1 MNVLECVWMALVSLS
16 ENKVRSFLTTLG
28 VIIGVMSVILLV
40 SLGEAAQAYIETQF
54 SGMGSNV
61 IMVSPGKQE
70 TTSSMITV
78 SAGSFKRLTTDN
90 ANEIK
95 RKAQGIKAVSGT
107 VIGTGQIRYRSVERN
122 CILIGAQEGL
132 EIIRGLNIKPG
143 RFISAQDIAKNNKV
157 CVIGQQLRNDLF
169 GSKQAL
175 HQRISINR
183 SKHVIIGILEPRG
196 QVLGINLDDIAIV
209 PLPSGQAMFYGGE
222 DTLFEITVAARTPED
237 IPLAEESIRKILTA
251 AHDNEEDFTIVN
263 QDAII
268 DSFGK
273 ILSALRLMLVGIAAI
288 SLLVGGIGIMNIMLV
303 SVRERTRE
311 VGIRK
316 SVGATRS
323 DIALQFLIEAMTLSV
338 CGGCIGVAIAWIST
352 VVLGVFYPTMPVVIS
367 LWSVLTAF
375 LFSLSVGVF
384 FGVYPA
390 TKASGVDPVE
400 ALRYE

>member
-1 MNVLECVWMALVSLS
+1 MNILECIWMAITSLS

-40 SLGEAAQAYIETQF
+40 SLGEAAQAYIEKQF

-61 IMVSPGKQE
+61 ILVTPGKQE
-70 TTSSMITV
+70 TTSSMIAV
-78 SAGSFKRLTTDN
+78 SAGSFRKLTTDN
-90 ANEIK
+90 AAEIR
-95 RKAQGIKAVSGT
+95 RKAQGVKAVAAN
-107 VIGTGQIRYRSVERN
+107 VIGTGQVRFRSVERN
-122 CILIGAQEGL
+122 CIVLGTEEGL
-132 EIIRGLNIKPG
+132 AEIRDVHTTQG
-143 RFISAQDIAKNNKV
+143 RFISAQDIEKNNKV
-157 CVIGQQLRNDLF
+157 CVIGLKLKNDLF
-169 GSKQAL
+169 GSSPAL

-183 SKHVIIGILEPRG
+183 SKHVVVGVLEERG
-196 QVLGINLDDIAIV
+196 QMLGIDLDDIVVI
-209 PLPSGQAMFYGGE
+209 PLPSGQQMFYGGE
-222 DTLFEITVAARTPED
+222 DTIFEINASAKTPED
-237 IPLAEESIRKILTA
+237 IPLAQESIRKVLKA
-251 AHDNEEDFTIVN
+251 AHDNNEDFTIIN
-263 QDAII
+263 QDAIV

-323 DIALQFLIEAMTLSV
+323 DIALQFLIEAVTLSV
-338 CGGCIGVAIAWIST
+338 CGGLIGVGIAWAAT
-352 VVLGVFYPTMPVVIS
+352 VILGIVYPSVPVTIS

-375 LFSLSVGVF
+375 LFSLSTGVF

-390 TKASGVDPVE
+390 TKASSVDPVE